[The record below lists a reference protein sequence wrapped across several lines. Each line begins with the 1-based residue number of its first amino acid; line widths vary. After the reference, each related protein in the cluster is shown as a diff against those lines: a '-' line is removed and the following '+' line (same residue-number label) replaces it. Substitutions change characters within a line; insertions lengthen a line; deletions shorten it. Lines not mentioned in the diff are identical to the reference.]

1 MSRKLFFIIFF
12 SSFLFADAHIFL
24 LHRFDDAR
32 YPSTSISTKKLRE
45 DFQYLK
51 DNKYKV
57 VSLDYLLSHLD
68 EKKLVAFTIDDGY
81 KSFYEK
87 GFKLFREFNYPFT
100 IFIYTEA
107 IEKKYPDFMNWTQI
121 RRVSQFGTIGLHS
134 YSYPHLTKLTPID
147 VMLDT
152 QKAITIFKKKLGELP
167 KYYAYPF
174 GEYNK
179 ESKEIISAFG
189 FEAIFNQSMGAVSK
203 ESDLNNL
210 YRITLIGEHN
220 IATKLKVKYLPAKWI
235 FPTEYPYNNILKQV
249 IVKIS
254 KDIHIAQLYISGFNW
269 QKVQV
274 NNGLIN
280 LVFKEPLKL
289 KYMRTRIFVKTFDNR
304 ISSHIIVK

>member
-107 IEKKYPDFMNWTQI
+107 IEKKYSDFMNWTQI

-220 IATKLKVKYLPAKWI
+220 IATKLKVKYLPAEWI
-235 FPTEYPYNNILKQV
+235 FPTKYPYNNILKKV